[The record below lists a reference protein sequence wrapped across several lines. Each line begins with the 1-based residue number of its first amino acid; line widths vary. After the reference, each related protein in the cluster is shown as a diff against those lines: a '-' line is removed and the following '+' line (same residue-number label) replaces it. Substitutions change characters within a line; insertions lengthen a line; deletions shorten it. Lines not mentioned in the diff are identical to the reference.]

1 MSLEVIDRRIN
12 GIRTSVANVNR
23 NVQEVGVLIMQHANG
38 DGRGDC
44 TRAARL
50 VRVLPPKL
58 RPQLCKWFEA
68 FSPINVKVGKGVTDD
83 KASYHKPDSKA
94 YNPFNIDGAIANPWY
109 EFGNEP
115 KVAEALTRKVWMDK
129 LLDRLDNEMK
139 AITEGKAK
147 FVEADRM
154 MIAADI
160 GAIRKALAAR
170 RAEDGIAG
178 AMGIATPIAVAA

>member
-1 MSLEVIDRRIN
+1 MSLEIIDRRIN
-12 GIRTSVANVNR
+12 GIRTSVANINR
-23 NVQEVGVLIMQHANG
+23 NVQEVAVLIMQHANG

-50 VRVLPPKL
+50 ARVLPPKL

-68 FSPINVKVGKGVTDD
+68 FSPINVKVGKTVAED

-115 KVAEALTRKVWMDK
+115 KVTEALTRKVWMDK

-139 AITEGKAK
+139 SIVEGKEK

-154 MIAADI
+154 MVAADI
-160 GAIRKALAAR
+160 TAIRKALAGR

-178 AMGIATPIAVAA
+178 AMSVAPMVAVG